1 VQMIAARGIGH
12 GALAFM
18 YHERLNSRELDLA
31 GDHASM
37 EKAVLALS
45 EWREGLL
52 DYVQVPLKEVRKQ
65 NRALALEFDW
75 LEKVGYSADIRG
87 LQEEFGY
94 RPTRLYE
101 WARIEGQ
108 RRRGRK
114 CRPGGIPWSGAA
126 RAFESGGAPGCERS
140 KPVHCVAASYRN
152 R

>member
-1 VQMIAARGIGH
+1 MIAARDIGH
-12 GALAFM
+12 YGALAFV
-18 YHERLNSRELDLA
+18 YHERR
-31 GDHASM
+31 
-37 EKAVLALS
+37 
-45 EWREGLL
+45 LL

-108 RRRGRK
+108 RGRGAEGQK